1 MRILVAAPS
10 ATMRALLQNGVRRI
24 ADSEVVAAP
33 TLEAAREACGTPF
46 DLAVVDRDLE
56 HTTDWEWLGHL
67 REHAC
72 PRGRLI
78 VVGTR
83 VSRDEALALRD
94 LGTGAFLLAPLD
106 PTRLTERA
114 QALLAMPLMDEN
126 PAATSEVAAPAE
138 DATGSDDTPEA
149 EAA

>member
-24 ADSEVVAAP
+24 VDSELVLCPTFDDALAAC
-33 TLEAAREACGTPF
+33 ESPF
-46 DLAVVDRDLE
+46 DLAVVDRDLKSG
-56 HTTDWEWLGHL
+56 TDWAWLAEL
-67 REHAC
+67 RERAC
-72 PRGRLI
+72 PQGRLI
-78 VVGTR
+78 VIGTR

-114 QALLAMPLMDEN
+114 QALLAMPLASETPSEPD
-126 PAATSEVAAPAE
+126 ATSTDDAAS
-138 DATGSDDTPEA
+138 SDDTPQA